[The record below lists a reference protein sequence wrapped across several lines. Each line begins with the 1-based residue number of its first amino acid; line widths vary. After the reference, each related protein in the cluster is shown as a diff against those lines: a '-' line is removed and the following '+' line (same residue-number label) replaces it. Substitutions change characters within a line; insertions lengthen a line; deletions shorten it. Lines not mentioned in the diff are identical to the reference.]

1 MKQMRKARNWN
12 TLKFHRPVNGI
23 RQLTVRQILEV
34 AVLTSATLGNH
45 TGNYLTV
52 KCGPSVSLTGEYGQ
66 RKYK

>member
-34 AVLTSATLGNH
+34 AVLTSATLGIP
-45 TGNYLTV
+45 Y
-52 KCGPSVSLTGEYGQ
+52 GELFNCEMRPIGQ
-66 RKYK
+66 FNGGVWATQI